1 MKEVSAAEVK
11 TLREETGA
19 PVMEVRRALMETD
32 GNVEEAKEI
41 LKQKGVEKVEKR
53 AERET
58 AQGLIETYM
67 HSGGKIGSIVHLA
80 CETDFVARTD
90 EFKKLATELAM
101 QVAAM
106 DPQNVEELLD
116 QEYIREPGKK
126 ISNLVAE
133 VIAKTGENIQVKRIS
148 RFSLSDQLK

>member
-1 MKEVSAAEVK
+1 MKEVSAKEVK
-11 TLREETGA
+11 DLRDETGA
-19 PVMEVRRALMETD
+19 PVMEIRRALMEAD

-41 LKQKGVEKVEKR
+41 LKQKGLERAEKR
-53 AERET
+53 TERET
-58 AQGLIETYM
+58 AQGLIETYA

-90 EFKKLATELAM
+90 EFKKLATEVAM

-106 DPQNVEELLD
+106 DPQSVEELLE
-116 QEYIREPGKK
+116 QEYIRDPGKK
-126 ISNLVAE
+126 VGDLVAE

-148 RFSLSDQLK
+148 RFSLLDQLK